1 MLYHRQGIPEENEI
15 VLCKVSKIFPNSVFV
30 DILEYGKSGLIHISE
45 IAPGRIRNLREYV
58 TPDRQI
64 VCKVLRIDREKGHID
79 LSLRRV
85 NSHEQ
90 SEKLE
95 EIKQELKAEQL
106 VKNLSAKLKRPL
118 PQVYQEITKGIF
130 KEYLYLHPCFK
141 DLAEGKKD
149 LSALGALGMEKTLAQ
164 ELIAAVI
171 EKFKPAKIT
180 LKGEIQLH
188 SYHADGME
196 RIKHTLLAIEKLSST
211 IKIAYLGAGRYHLII
226 EDFDYK
232 PAENTLT
239 QVREILE
246 KFNDK
251 VSTATLE
258 REKND

>member
-1 MLYHRQGIPEENEI
+1 MLYHRQGLPEENEI

-64 VCKVLRIDREKGHID
+64 ICKVLRIDREKGHID
-79 LSLRRV
+79 LSLRRA
-85 NSHEQ
+85 NSHERN
-90 SEKLE
+90 EKLE

-106 VKNLSAKLKRPL
+106 IKNLAAKLKRPL
-118 PQVYQEITKGIF
+118 EQVYSELTQKVF
-130 KEYLYLHPCFK
+130 KEYIYLYLCFK
-141 DLAEGKKD
+141 DITEGKKD
-149 LSALGALGMEKTLAQ
+149 LVALSALGIEKQLAQ

-171 EKFKPAKIT
+171 EKFKPAKIF

-196 RIKHTLLAIEKLSST
+196 IIRRTLQTIEHCSPT
-211 IKIAYLGAGRYHLII
+211 IKIYYLGAGRYHLII

-232 PAENTLT
+232 PAENTLVK
-239 QVREILE
+239 VREILE

-251 VSTATLE
+251 LSTATLE
-258 REKND
+258 REKKE

>member
-106 VKNLSAKLKRPL
+106 VKNLSAKLKRS
-118 PQVYQEITKGIF
+118 
-130 KEYLYLHPCFK
+130 KE
-141 DLAEGKKD
+141 E
-149 LSALGALGMEKTLAQ
+149 
-164 ELIAAVI
+164 
-171 EKFKPAKIT
+171 
-180 LKGEIQLH
+180 
-188 SYHADGME
+188 
-196 RIKHTLLAIEKLSST
+196 
-211 IKIAYLGAGRYHLII
+211 
-226 EDFDYK
+226 
-232 PAENTLT
+232 
-239 QVREILE
+239 
-246 KFNDK
+246 
-251 VSTATLE
+251 
-258 REKND
+258 